1 MRYDAVVIG
10 GGSAGYVVASVLA
23 RNGVRTAVVEKK
35 AFGGVCVNSGCIPS
49 IFLSDVS
56 FLSSRLQEI
65 GYYKGLNISVSPG
78 EFFKKRDEVVQYLSE
93 AGRKLVED
101 AGAEV
106 YMGEAIIEDK
116 GKVSVD
122 GKTLEY
128 DKLFLATGSVPLP
141 PKFPGIDRAI
151 SEDEAVN
158 LRSVPSS
165 MVVIGGGFAG
175 VEIAQIYARLGA
187 KVSLLTRSRILKEYA
202 EDVRNVIAEALDW
215 DGVEVRENVE
225 VREVKDERV
234 VTNKGVFEGEVV
246 VYATGRSPAFPKGM
260 ERLELISS
268 ENGICVNR
276 RMETSNPKVYAV
288 GDVVNKRKKVA
299 HTAMLEGIVAGLN
312 ALGTREEVDYLHVPQ
327 VIYTDPQV
335 GIVGDFNLAVRA
347 EKFPFSATSR
357 ATVSGF
363 REGYVKLGVDED
375 GKVVYGEVVSNVA
388 EEIVNAISL
397 AIRAGMTVKDLAMTA
412 FVHPSLSEAIVNA
425 ARSFYNL
432 DVDRFRRMKN
442 D

>member
-10 GGSAGYVVASVLA
+10 GGSAGYVAASVLA
-23 RNGVRTAVVEKK
+23 RNGAKVAIVEKR

-49 IFLSDVS
+49 IFLSDIS

-65 GYYKGLNISVSPG
+65 GYYKGLNISVSLG
-78 EFFKKRDEVVQYLSE
+78 EFFKKRDEVIQYLSE

-106 YMGEAIIEDK
+106 YIGEGVIEDE
-116 GKVSVD
+116 GRVSVD
-122 GKTLEY
+122 GKSLEY
-128 DKLFLATGSVPLP
+128 DRLVLATGSVPLRP
-141 PKFPGIDRAI
+141 NYPGIERAI

-158 LRSVPSS
+158 LKSVPSS
-165 MVVIGGGFAG
+165 LVVIGGGFAG

-187 KVSLLTRSRILKEYA
+187 KVSLIARGRVLKEYSEEA
-202 EDVRNVIAEALDW
+202 RNVIMEALDW
-215 DGVEVRENVE
+215 DGVEVKEGVE
-225 VREVKDERV
+225 VREVKDEKV
-234 VTNKGVFEGEVV
+234 VTNKGVFEGEVI
-246 VYATGRSPAFPKGM
+246 VYATGRAPAFPRGM

-276 RMETSNPKVYAV
+276 EMQTSNPKVYAI

-312 ALGTREEVDYLHVPQ
+312 AMGAREEVDYLHVPQ
-327 VIYTDPQV
+327 VVYTDPQV
-335 GIVGDFNLAVRA
+335 GVVGDVNLAVKT
-347 EKFPFSATSR
+347 EEFPFSATSR

-363 REGYVKLGVDED
+363 REGYVRIGVDER
-375 GKVVYGEVVSNVA
+375 GRVVYGEVVSNIA
-388 EEIVNAISL
+388 EELVNAIAL
-397 AIRAGMTVKDLAMTA
+397 AVKARMSIRELAMTA
-412 FVHPSLSEAIVNA
+412 FVHPSLSEAIVNS

-432 DVDRFRRMKN
+432 DVDRFKGMKS